1 VLASMV
7 EHDVELRKYQRT
19 RIDEDLNFRDGEGK
33 SHRGRACDISLGGMF
48 IETQSVLPFGAQLTV
63 QIRLKGVDGVEALD
77 LPAISRWSRADGM
90 GIQFG
95 NMGARETHIITE
107 ISKRDD

>member
-1 VLASMV
+1 VLAYL
-7 EHDVELRKYQRT
+7 EELDVELRKYQRT
-19 RIDEDLNFRDGEGK
+19 QIDEDLTFRDSEGK

-48 IETQSVLPFGAQLTV
+48 IETQSVLPFGAHLTV
-63 QIRLKGVDGVEALD
+63 QIRLKGSSGTEALD
-77 LPAISRWSRADGM
+77 LPAISRWSRTDGM

-107 ISKRDD
+107 VSKRDD